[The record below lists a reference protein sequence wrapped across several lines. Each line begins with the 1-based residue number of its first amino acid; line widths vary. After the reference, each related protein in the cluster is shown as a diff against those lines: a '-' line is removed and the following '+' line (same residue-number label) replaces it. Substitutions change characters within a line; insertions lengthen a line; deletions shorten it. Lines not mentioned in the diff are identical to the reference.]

1 MPPYHVHHHL
11 SSSISLVMALQ
22 PSLNPLIIAGPKDA
36 PHTLDIFREQLPRSP
51 CSPKR
56 LTSSCKSIMSVHT
69 GFHCTS
75 GVGLDEADTPHS
87 AKISRTMDSL
97 LKPLFDQGGKYSGKV
112 KLIARL
118 QVQPWH
124 ASSTLTHEAA
134 LAVCSAVCS
143 STSIL
148 IDRFPGCSSFS

>member
-1 MPPYHVHHHL
+1 MPPYHVHHLL

-75 GVGLDEADTPHS
+75 GVGLDEADTPHTVRR
-87 AKISRTMDSL
+87 SRAPWTLCSNRCSTKVVNTLEKSSSSQGCKFSL
-97 LKPLFDQGGKYSGKV
+97 GMRRRRSPM
-112 KLIARL
+112 KLRSLSVRPYA
-118 QVQPWH
+118 QVHQY
-124 ASSTLTHEAA
+124 
-134 LAVCSAVCS
+134 
-143 STSIL
+143 
-148 IDRFPGCSSFS
+148 